1 MSSQHN
7 GLSSNELLISS
18 SLRKQNRASVLLAAD
33 HVMPQPPVSH
43 RSTLNIAA
51 LLCTSAEF
59 SQGAGPPSGGN
70 PSDLGSSLWRIKCR
84 MTGSFPPWTL
94 TLKGDERSSRP
105 HFSSSNWAAI
115 IREGFSY
122 PFTPAVSLLHLSS
135 IPLSLIL
142 GEVDERVWCFKSFSP
157 HVHHASAP
165 LFL

>member
-1 MSSQHN
+1 MP
-7 GLSSNELLISS
+7 GLHQVGI
-18 SLRKQNRASVLLAAD
+18 
-33 HVMPQPPVSH
+33 
-43 RSTLNIAA
+43 
-51 LLCTSAEF
+51 
-59 SQGAGPPSGGN
+59 
-70 PSDLGSSLWRIKCR
+70 WRIWEAHRGESRAR

-122 PFTPAVSLLHLSS
+122 PFTPAVSLLHLFS

-157 HVHHASAP
+157 HVYHDSP
-165 LFL
+165 LFLRPAGNVSFSLFKMFVLRNFILWCICLKVNILHSLLIHSFRLLKNITY